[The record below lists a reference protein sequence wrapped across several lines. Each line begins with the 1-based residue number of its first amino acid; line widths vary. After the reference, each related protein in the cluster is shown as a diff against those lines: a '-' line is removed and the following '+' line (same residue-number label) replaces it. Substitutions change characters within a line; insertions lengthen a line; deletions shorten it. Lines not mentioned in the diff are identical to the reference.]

1 MVHWVFTSL
10 LAELFFAVINTRGD
24 RLSRPGNWPQYRGN
38 KQLTGR
44 SLSRGRITQPK
55 ILWRHFTGAR
65 QTLLTV
71 KLQSEDIVRPL
82 PSIDYDATGGDLD
95 VYYRGWGFGGPY
107 YDLDQMGRVTRF
119 TSNPLQTN
127 NYKIGGFLPHVLG
140 LEKVE
145 WYLIQGGLLRA
156 STKETQYEQ

>member
-1 MVHWVFTSL
+1 MKL
-10 LAELFFAVINTRGD
+10 D
-24 RLSRPGNWPQYRGN
+24 
-38 KQLTGR
+38 K

-55 ILWRHFTGAR
+55 ILWRHFTRAR
-65 QTLLTV
+65 RTLLTV

-107 YDLDQMGRVTRF
+107 YNLDQMGRVTQF